1 MNGETV
7 ISAEKG
13 MQAEPRNGADRRHYF
28 CWVEMAGL
36 SLCLGC
42 YLIL

>member
-1 MNGETV
+1 MET
-7 ISAEKG
+7 G
-13 MQAEPRNGADRRHYF
+13 RLNGAGRRHYF
-28 CWVEMAGL
+28 CWAEMAGL